1 MCLQS
6 RPAIE
11 QAKTQAYDTAGTSTT
26 FQVGIKD
33 DRSPASNGILLQFQA
48 PAISFGRPGRSTS
61 RIHRTGSIPPFNH
74 GTKQLEKERIMI
86 FVVSIVIAIGALIV
100 WRGASSKLRQNNVA
114 YRSVARVSSLAAVFF
129 GVLALLQCFTQVPA
143 GHVGVVD
150 FFGVVSDQTLR
161 AGINPVNPLATVIK
175 YSIQTQEHKEAMQV
189 LSREGLTIGLEVS
202 ALYRLNPDS
211 AARVYKTVAGGDYEN
226 IILIPQF
233 RSISRAVTASFQA
246 SALYSTERER
256 LGASIQEE
264 LGKTVS
270 PRGVT
275 IESTP
280 IRNVAL
286 PSQLTEAIEQKQR
299 ADQES
304 QRMEFILTKEK
315 QEADRKRIEAKGIAD
330 FQTIVAA
337 GISEQLLRW
346 KGIEATEKLANS
358 QNTKVI
364 IVGSGKDGLP
374 IILDTK

>member
-1 MCLQS
+1 
-6 RPAIE
+6 
-11 QAKTQAYDTAGTSTT
+11 
-26 FQVGIKD
+26 
-33 DRSPASNGILLQFQA
+33 
-48 PAISFGRPGRSTS
+48 
-61 RIHRTGSIPPFNH
+61 
-74 GTKQLEKERIMI
+74 MI
-86 FVVSIVIAIGALIV
+86 FIVSLVITVFAVVVWQIARAKV
-100 WRGASSKLRQNNVA
+100 RQNNLA
-114 YRSVARVSSLAAVFF
+114 FGSIAKFSGLAAAVF
-129 GVLALLQCFTQVPA
+129 GVLALLQCFTQIPA

-150 FFGVVSDQTLR
+150 FFGVVSDNTLR
-161 AGINPVNPLATVIK
+161 AGINPVNPMANVVK
-175 YSIQTQEHKEAMQV
+175 YSIQTQEHKETMEV

-211 AARVYKTVAGGDYEN
+211 AARVYKTVSGGDNET

-233 RSISRAVTASFQA
+233 RSICRAVTASFQA

-256 LGASIQEE
+256 LGSSIQEE
-264 LGKTVS
+264 LEKMVA

-304 QRMEFILTKEK
+304 QRMEFVLTKEK

-346 KGIEATEKLANS
+346 KGIEATEKIAQS
-358 QNTKVI
+358 PNTKVV
-364 IVGSGKDGLP
+364 IVGAGKDGLP

>member
-1 MCLQS
+1 
-6 RPAIE
+6 
-11 QAKTQAYDTAGTSTT
+11 
-26 FQVGIKD
+26 
-33 DRSPASNGILLQFQA
+33 
-48 PAISFGRPGRSTS
+48 
-61 RIHRTGSIPPFNH
+61 
-74 GTKQLEKERIMI
+74 MI
-86 FVVSIVIAIGALIV
+86 FILSLVIAVVSVLV
-100 WRGASSKLRQNNVA
+100 WRIARSKVSQNNIAFRPVVNMSAVA
-114 YRSVARVSSLAAVFF
+114 AGVF
-129 GVLALLQCFTQVPA
+129 GALALLQCFTQIPA

-150 FFGVVSDQTLR
+150 FFGVVSDETLR
-161 AGINPVNPLATVIK
+161 AGINPVNPMANVVK
-175 YSIQTQEHKEAMQV
+175 YSIQTQEHKETMEV

-211 AARVYKTVAGGDYEN
+211 AARVYKTVAGGDYET

-233 RSISRAVTASFQA
+233 RSICRAVTASFQA

-264 LGKTVS
+264 LAKTVA

-275 IESTP
+275 IENTP

-286 PSQLTEAIEQKQR
+286 PIQLTEAIEQKQR

-330 FQTIVAA
+330 FQAIVAA

-346 KGIEATEKLANS
+346 KGIEATEKLAS
-358 QNTKVI
+358 SPNTKVI
-364 IVGSGKDGLP
+364 IVGAGKDGLP

>member
-1 MCLQS
+1 ML
-6 RPAIE
+6 
-11 QAKTQAYDTAGTSTT
+11 
-26 FQVGIKD
+26 F
-33 DRSPASNGILLQFQA
+33 ILA
-48 PAISFGRPGRSTS
+48 
-61 RIHRTGSIPPFNH
+61 
-74 GTKQLEKERIMI
+74 
-86 FVVSIVIAIGALIV
+86 VVITLAAVVV
-100 WRGASSKLRQNNVA
+100 WRGASRKVQQNNIIF
-114 YRSVARVSSLAAVFF
+114 RSVSRVSGAVAAVF
-129 GVLALLQCFTQVPA
+129 GVVALLECFTQIPA

-161 AGINPVNPLATVIK
+161 AGINPVNPMATVDK
-175 YSIQTQEHKEAMQV
+175 KSIQTQEHKETMQV

-211 AARVYKTVAGGDYEN
+211 AARVYKTIAGGDYET

-233 RSISRAVTASFQA
+233 RSICRAVTASFQA

-256 LGASIQEE
+256 LGAAIQEE
-264 LGKTVS
+264 LARTVG

-330 FQTIVAA
+330 FQAIVAA
-337 GISEQLLRW
+337 GISDQLLRW
-346 KGIEATEKLANS
+346 KGIEATEKLAAS
-358 QNTKVI
+358 PNTKVI
-364 IVGSGKDGLP
+364 IVGAGKDGLP

>member
-1 MCLQS
+1 MSFILTLFI
-6 RPAIE
+6 AIGVLFAWYVA
-11 QAKTQAYDTAGTSTT
+11 AKNVRQNNLSSKSIRKISVLAVVAIGM
-26 FQVGIKD
+26 F
-33 DRSPASNGILLQFQA
+33 ALLQF
-48 PAISFGRPGRSTS
+48 
-61 RIHRTGSIPPFNH
+61 
-74 GTKQLEKERIMI
+74 
-86 FVVSIVIAIGALIV
+86 
-100 WRGASSKLRQNNVA
+100 
-114 YRSVARVSSLAAVFF
+114 
-129 GVLALLQCFTQVPA
+129 FTIIPA
-143 GHVGVVD
+143 GHVGVLDV
-150 FFGVVSDQTLR
+150 FGIVSKKTLP
-161 AGINPVNPLATVIK
+161 AGINLVNPLARVIK
-175 YSIQTQEHKEAMQV
+175 YSIQTKEHKETMQV

-211 AARVYKTVAGGDYEN
+211 AARVYKTVSGGDYET

-264 LGKTVS
+264 FARTVG
-270 PRGVT
+270 PRGVI
-275 IESTP
+275 IENTP

-286 PSQLTEAIEQKQR
+286 PVQLTEAIEQKQK

-346 KGIEATEKLANS
+346 KGIEATEKLAQS
-358 QNTKVI
+358 PNTKVI
-364 IVGSGKDGLP
+364 IVGAGKDGLP
-374 IILDTK
+374 VILDTK

>member
-1 MCLQS
+1 MIFILSLCAALVAVLLWSVARNKVRQNFMAF
-6 RPAIE
+6 RP
-11 QAKTQAYDTAGTSTT
+11 
-26 FQVGIKD
+26 
-33 DRSPASNGILLQFQA
+33 IL
-48 PAISFGRPGRSTS
+48 
-61 RIHRTGSIPPFNH
+61 TGSI
-74 GTKQLEKERIMI
+74 
-86 FVVSIVIAIGALIV
+86 
-100 WRGASSKLRQNNVA
+100 
-114 YRSVARVSSLAAVFF
+114 LAAVLFLI
-129 GVLALLQCFTQVPA
+129 LALLQCFTQIPA

-150 FFGVVSDQTLR
+150 FFGIVSDKTLR
-161 AGINPVNPLATVIK
+161 AGINPVNPLAEVIK
-175 YSIQTQEHKEAMQV
+175 YSIQTQEHKETMQV

-202 ALYRLNPDS
+202 ALYRLNADS
-211 AARVYKTVAGGDYEN
+211 AASVYRTVAGGDYET

-233 RSISRAVTASFQA
+233 RSICRAVTASFQA

-256 LGASIQEE
+256 LGSSIQEE
-264 LGKTVS
+264 LAKTVA

-275 IESTP
+275 IENTP

-286 PSQLTEAIEQKQR
+286 PLQLTEAIEQKQR

-337 GISEQLLRW
+337 GISDQLLRW
-346 KGIEATEKLANS
+346 KGIEATEKLASS

-364 IVGSGKDGLP
+364 IVGAGKDGLP

>member
-1 MCLQS
+1 
-6 RPAIE
+6 
-11 QAKTQAYDTAGTSTT
+11 
-26 FQVGIKD
+26 
-33 DRSPASNGILLQFQA
+33 
-48 PAISFGRPGRSTS
+48 
-61 RIHRTGSIPPFNH
+61 
-74 GTKQLEKERIMI
+74 MI
-86 FVVSIVIAIGALIV
+86 FILSIIVFIISIFIWLGARKKTSKNSISISSNSNIFIFIATFAVIFAL
-100 WRGASSKLRQNNVA
+100 S
-114 YRSVARVSSLAAVFF
+114 
-129 GVLALLQCFTQVPA
+129 QCFTQVPA

-150 FFGVVSDQTLR
+150 FFGIVSEKPLS
-161 AGINPVNPLATVIK
+161 AGISFVNPFANVVK
-175 YSIQTQEHKEAMQV
+175 YSIQTKEHKESMQV

-211 AARVYKTVAGGDYEN
+211 AARVYKTVAGGDYET

-246 SALYSTERER
+246 SALYSDQRER
-256 LGASIQEE
+256 LGSSIQEE
-264 LGKTVS
+264 LARTVA

-275 IESTP
+275 IENTP

-286 PSQLTEAIEQKQR
+286 PIQLTEAIEQKQK

-315 QEADRKRIEAKGIAD
+315 QEADRKRIEGKGIAD

-346 KGIEATEKLANS
+346 KGIEATLKIAESN
-358 QNTKVI
+358 NTKVI
-364 IVGSGKDGLP
+364 IIGSGKDGLP

>member
-1 MCLQS
+1 
-6 RPAIE
+6 
-11 QAKTQAYDTAGTSTT
+11 
-26 FQVGIKD
+26 
-33 DRSPASNGILLQFQA
+33 
-48 PAISFGRPGRSTS
+48 
-61 RIHRTGSIPPFNH
+61 
-74 GTKQLEKERIMI
+74 MI
-86 FVVSIVIAIGALIV
+86 FILSVLATIVALIV
-100 WRGASSKLRQNNVA
+100 WQGALRKVRQNNITFKPIA
-114 YRSVARVSSLAAVFF
+114 KAGILAAGVF
-129 GVLALLQCFTQVPA
+129 GTVALLQLFTQIPA

-150 FFGVVSDQTLR
+150 FFGVVSDKTLS
-161 AGINPVNPLATVIK
+161 AGINPVNPMANVIK
-175 YSIQTQEHKEAMQV
+175 YSIQTQEHKETMQV

-211 AARVYKTVAGGDYEN
+211 AARMYKTVAGGDYET

-233 RSISRAVTASFQA
+233 RSICRAVTASFQA

-264 LGKTVS
+264 LAKTVA

-275 IESTP
+275 IENTP

-286 PSQLTEAIEQKQR
+286 PTQLTEAIEQKQR

-337 GISEQLLRW
+337 GISENLLRW

-364 IVGSGKDGLP
+364 IVGAGKDGLP